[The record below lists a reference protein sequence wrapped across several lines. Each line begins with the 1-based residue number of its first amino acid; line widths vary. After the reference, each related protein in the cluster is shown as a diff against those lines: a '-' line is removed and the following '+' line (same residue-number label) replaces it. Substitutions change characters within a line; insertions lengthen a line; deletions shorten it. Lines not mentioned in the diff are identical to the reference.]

1 VLFQVATDMFYI
13 VAFIYSFYQ
22 AKIMLELLDKI
33 GTSST
38 NLLQQEMVVPL
49 LFGVENNHFSIE

>member
-13 VAFIYSFYQ
+13 VVFIYSFYQ